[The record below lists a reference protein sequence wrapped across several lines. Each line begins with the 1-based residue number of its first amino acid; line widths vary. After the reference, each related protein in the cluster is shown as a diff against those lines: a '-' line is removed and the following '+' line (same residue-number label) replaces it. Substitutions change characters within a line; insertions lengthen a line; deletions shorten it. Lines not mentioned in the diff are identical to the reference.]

1 MGLGLSGGE
10 RRREPRLPLQLTAHC
25 QIGGDYERGA
35 VVDLSRNGVGLRT
48 GRSFPRGTPM
58 RVALALPYT
67 EGPKFCTLSGT
78 VVRSGNNEIGVQLDP
93 GVSRSDRDVLN
104 GFLALL
110 NTRRQ
115 AML

>member
-35 VVDLSRNGVGLRT
+35 VVDLSRNGLGLRT
-48 GRSFPRGTPM
+48 ARSFERGTPM

-78 VVRSGNNEIGVQLDP
+78 VVRSVENQVGMQLDP
-93 GVSRSDRDVLN
+93 TVSRGDREVLH

-110 NTRRQ
+110 SMRRQ
-115 AML
+115 SML